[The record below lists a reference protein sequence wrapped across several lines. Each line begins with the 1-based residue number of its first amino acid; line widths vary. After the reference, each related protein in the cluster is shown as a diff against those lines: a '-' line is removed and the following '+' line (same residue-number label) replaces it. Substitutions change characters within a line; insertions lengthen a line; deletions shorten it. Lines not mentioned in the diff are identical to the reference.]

1 MKKSFLLFLIAL
13 SLFSCCSQ
21 KSKTYRVQLKLAD
34 SYWTNIYLIEADESP
49 DFRIDCYSYDCGQ
62 TGLHYNLNCTSTR
75 FERPG
80 VIDYKIIP

>member
-13 SLFSCCSQ
+13 SLFSCCNQ
-21 KSKTYRVQLKLAD
+21 KSKIYRVQLKLAD
-34 SYWTNIYLIEADESP
+34 SSWTNIYLIEADESP